1 MIYRAQQGRWL
12 LWAVHKQVTNGL
24 YASSLLKDAQS
35 LMEWWELNDFDP
47 RTVVAGPLEY
57 ILSQV
62 HPNPL
67 NQKSPLTG
75 LAISTNIE
83 KQRVCKNTL
92 KWTCLVG
99 PISLKFGGSVTKNPS
114 YDNHGFSGKPT
125 NKWYPKLI
133 GGTPIFHWTMI
144 EQPFPMSRVWI
155 IRLKQ
160 PLEIGCLEGCHCLK
174 LSLPTSSRWP
184 TKAGWFTASIGASC
198 QDRAPVSM
206 T

>member
-1 MIYRAQQGRWL
+1 
-12 LWAVHKQVTNGL
+12 
-24 YASSLLKDAQS
+24 
-35 LMEWWELNDFDP
+35 MEWWELNDFDP

-83 KQRVCKNTL
+83 KQRVCQNTL

-125 NKWYPKLI
+125 NKWYRKLI

-160 PLEIGCLEGCHCLK
+160 PLETGCLEGCHCLNSHSPRALDDRPRQDGSQHPLGHLVK
-174 LSLPTSSRWP
+174 TGLLLAWHNRGSRSL
-184 TKAGWFTASIGASC
+184 I
-198 QDRAPVSM
+198 
-206 T
+206 